1 MKIQKY
7 DQSGFDARL
16 LIYQAYAQMH
26 SNKRYNVLIEEIQP
40 SLNFGDF
47 GPMTEQ
53 EEKEYP
59 VNWSEADE
67 ERADVIATNGNDG
80 LHYDDPS
87 FKAAMETLKPFAEA
101 GRAEMKLRETRSH
114 DWMDGCDGW
123 IKWNGGEPPGSAF
136 QNVVVRHRR
145 NPKFDLHGCVS
156 SFDWQ
161 HLNGDDDIIAY
172 KFSIADSK
180 DSEVVGT

>member
-16 LIYQAYAQMH
+16 LIYQAYAQLH
-26 SNKRYNVLIEEIQP
+26 SNRRYNVLIEEVQP

-47 GPMTEQ
+47 GPMTEA

-67 ERADVIATNGNDG
+67 ERMRVVVHNGNSA
-80 LHYDDPS
+80 LHYD
-87 FKAAMETLKPFAEA
+87 
-101 GRAEMKLRETRSH
+101 
-114 DWMDGCDGW
+114 GW
-123 IKWNGGEPPGSAF
+123 IEWNGGEPPGSAL